1 MVVLVD
7 FMVIVLEQTM
17 ENLVGLLEAEEAE
30 AGASQLEV

>member
-7 FMVIVLEQTM
+7 FMAIVLEQTT
-17 ENLVGLLEAEEAE
+17 ENLVGLQAEAAEE